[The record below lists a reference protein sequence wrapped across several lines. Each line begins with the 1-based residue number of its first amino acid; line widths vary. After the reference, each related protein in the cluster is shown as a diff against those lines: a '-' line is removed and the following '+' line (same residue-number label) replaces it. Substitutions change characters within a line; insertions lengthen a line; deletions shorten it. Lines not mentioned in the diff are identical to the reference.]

1 MKRSLGLVLL
11 LAALGGCDLLGD
23 DYDDLAPGTFRL
35 RADGK
40 VYTGTARFYP
50 TSGFAY
56 NPPVAFL
63 MSRDSTSFLIRSHDL
78 LNATVGS
85 RIEGVARFYPGAASF
100 INIGGSVTITGTPDG
115 GLTGTFRYQ
124 MKDIATA
131 TFNNRVIT
139 VEGGFNAVRVA
150 D

>member
-23 DYDDLAPGTFRL
+23 DYDDLAPGTFRF

-50 TSGFAY
+50 ETGGY
-56 NPPVAFL
+56 TNEPVVHL
-63 MSRDSTSFLIRSHDL
+63 MSTDSIPFNIYSHDL

-85 RIEGVARFYPGAASF
+85 RIEGEVSFRPRAAFYGNTA
-100 INIGGSVTITGTPDG
+100 GSVTITGTLDG
-115 GLTGTFRYQ
+115 GRAGTFRYK
-124 MKDIATA
+124 MVGLAFGALRST
-131 TFNNRVIT
+131 RIT

>member
-23 DYDDLAPGTFRL
+23 DYDDLAPGTFRF

-50 TSGFAY
+50 ETGGY
-56 NPPVAFL
+56 TNEPVVHL
-63 MSRDSTSFLIRSHDL
+63 MSTDSIPFNIYSHDL
-78 LNATVGS
+78 LNPTVGS
-85 RIEGVARFYPGAASF
+85 RIDGYAQFPAYGYTFHNTSGSF
-100 INIGGSVTITGTPDG
+100 IITDTTGGRRA
-115 GLTGTFRYQ
+115 GTFRYK
-124 MKDIATA
+124 MVGLAFGALRST
-131 TFNNRVIT
+131 RIT